1 MGILGAIGIQQGL
14 VLLGSLLGGIWTAF
28 KADERRRKVKDER
41 LEKALRA
48 LEAGVD
54 QTYETYVREIK
65 AGAVDGK
72 LTKDERRRARD
83 LARGAAI
90 EFGRTRGVD
99 VLQEL
104 GEGYINVWIAKLVKR
119 LKRS

>member
-28 KADERRRKVKDER
+28 KADEQRRQRRVER
-41 LEKALRA
+41 LEQALRA

-54 QTYETYVREIK
+54 HTYETYVRAIK
-65 AGAVDGK
+65 AAAVDGK
-72 LTKDERRRARD
+72 LTREERRRARD

-104 GEGYINVWIAKLVKR
+104 GEDYVNVWIAKLVKK